1 MKADRLDDG
10 QDGWRDLVRLATART
25 EEYVQLWEGAAAKLK
40 DSSYRSEDLLDDW
53 FSFWGKAIRDM
64 TAGAAVLWT
73 AGVRDAPGRDAPG
86 RDAPGRDVPGR
97 AATRDDRP
105 EDSGR

>member
-1 MKADRLDDG
+1 VKADRLDDS
-10 QDGWRDLVRLATART
+10 QDGWRDLVRLATVRT

-40 DSSYRSEDLLDDW
+40 DSSYRSEDLIDDW

-64 TAGAAVLWT
+64 TAGTAFLWT
-73 AGVRDAPGRDAPG
+73 AAV
-86 RDAPGRDVPGR
+86 RDVPGR

-105 EDSGR
+105 GDSGR

>member
-1 MKADRLDDG
+1 MKADRLDDS

-64 TAGAAVLWT
+64 TAGATLLWT
-73 AGVRDAPGRDAPG
+73 AGV
-86 RDAPGRDVPGR
+86 RDVPGR

-105 EDSGR
+105 GDSGR

>member
-1 MKADRLDDG
+1 VKADGFDDS

-40 DSSYRSEDLLDDW
+40 DSSYRSEDLIDDW
-53 FSFWGKAIRDM
+53 FSFWGKAIRDT
-64 TAGAAVLWT
+64 TAGAALLWT
-73 AGVRDAPGRDAPG
+73 SSGMRDAWGRS
-86 RDAPGRDVPGR
+86 
-97 AATRDDRP
+97 ATRDGRP

>member
-1 MKADRLDDG
+1 VKADRFDDS
-10 QDGWRDLVRLATART
+10 QDGWRDLARLATART

-64 TAGAAVLWT
+64 TAGAALLWT
-73 AGVRDAPGRDAPG
+73 AGVRDAR
-86 RDAPGRDVPGR
+86 GR
-97 AATRDDRP
+97 AATRDGKP
-105 EDSGR
+105 EDSGD

>member
-1 MKADRLDDG
+1 VRADQFDNS

-25 EEYVQLWEGAAAKLK
+25 EEYVQLWEGAATKFK

-64 TAGAAVLWT
+64 TAGAALLWT
-73 AGVRDAPGRDAPG
+73 AGVRD
-86 RDAPGRDVPGR
+86 VPGR
-97 AATRDDRP
+97 ATTRDDRP
-105 EDSGR
+105 GDSGR

>member
-1 MKADRLDDG
+1 MKADRLDDS

-40 DSSYRSEDLLDDW
+40 DSSYRSEDLIDDW
-53 FSFWGKAIRDM
+53 FSFWGKAIRDT
-64 TAGAAVLWT
+64 TAGAAFLWT
-73 AGVRDAPGRDAPG
+73 AGVRDVR
-86 RDAPGRDVPGR
+86 GR
-97 AATRDDRP
+97 AATRDGRP